1 MKVIKFDLSCFKLD
15 FQEYIFKNLGVND
28 YFEFINKYEN
38 NFSLNILNINNIT
51 SINEEESNSCTFKN
65 INPSIIED
73 SSIINSE
80 QIDLS
85 INPNEE
91 ISRSISDN
99 VGSNINKI
107 ISQIDSD
114 DSYDEDEEKSDVKFT
129 HYIEN
134 NQYYLTSSKKFIS
147 KKLSKSL
154 KKNGGY
160 WLRNKNLWIFPVS
173 SKNYI
178 ENILGSELISSQI
191 KNISHENNKVIV
203 IPKMEHPKYGVSTI
217 YDKTGNLGIWDNSIK
232 GWVFSKNSNK

>member
-28 YFEFINKYEN
+28 YFDFINKYEN
-38 NFSLNILNINNIT
+38 NFSLNILNNIT
-51 SINEEESNSCTFKN
+51 SINEEESNSYTFKN